1 LNLVL
6 FGFMATGKTTV
17 GKILAKKKSYGF
29 VDTDQIIEDETG
41 MKITRIF
48 KEKGEEYFRN
58 LEKETIQKVSK
69 LDENVIACGGG
80 AVLDPVNVEALKM
93 NGELVLLEASIE
105 EIIRRTRND
114 TSRPLLWGKDSREKA
129 IRLLENRRET
139 YHKVAELVID
149 TTGKTP
155 ENISKEILERLGMK
169 NEHKSRKE

>member
-1 LNLVL
+1 MNLVL

-17 GKILAKKKSYGF
+17 GKILAEKMSYGF

-80 AVLDPVNVEALKM
+80 VVLEPVNVEALKM

-105 EIIRRTRND
+105 EIIRRTRKD

-129 IRLLENRRET
+129 IKLLESRNQT
-139 YHKVAELVID
+139 YHKVADLVID